1 MGFAICYVK
10 PVEAFLLLNVLAF
23 LLLPIIMERPN
34 LEELR
39 PAEFE
44 VGREVTGSQEIFRSL
59 LIITVGLIVLK
70 VLKVKLY
77 WIIDLAVFSS
87 GFIFGS
93 LFDIGIWLGLL
104 LLALRKMNNVTA
116 FNISSGAT
124 IICFSLLLAPFVT
137 PAAAM
142 VLVALLSLYDVV
154 GVLYLPYIKFLW
166 LQVKKDKRM
175 ESIALLFKKGMVGA
189 GDFALPMLFS
199 LSFGPLG
206 LLSVPLLA
214 LGFSLNNVLAR
225 RLGAFPG
232 IPFQAL
238 FAYAFYVV
246 FA

>member
-1 MGFAICYVK
+1 VK
-10 PVEAFLLLNVLAF
+10 PLEAFLAINFLAF
-23 LLLPIIMERPN
+23 LLLPVVMERPN
-34 LEELR
+34 LEEFR
-39 PAEFE
+39 PAALEQGQE
-44 VGREVTGSQEIFRSL
+44 VAGSQEIFRSL
-59 LIITVGLIVLK
+59 LIVTVGLVVLK
-70 VLKVKLY
+70 VLKVKLA

-93 LFDIGIWLGLL
+93 LFGLGPWLGLL
-104 LLALRKMNNVTA
+104 LLALRKMQSIAA
-116 FNISSGAT
+116 FNVSSAAT

-137 PAAAM
+137 PGAAM
-142 VLVALLSLYDVV
+142 TLMALLSIYDVV

-166 LQVKKDKRM
+166 LRVSRDRRM
-175 ESIALLFKKGMVGA
+175 ESIAILFKKGMVGA
-189 GDFALPMLFS
+189 GDFALPLLFS

-238 FAYAFYVV
+238 FAYLFYVV